1 MTLKYKI
8 SQELRLAGEVAFG
21 LFIVLSLITPS
32 WRYGPFT
39 WLPLWGYE
47 DLAGGPM
54 EVGIANFLP
63 VLAIACALAS
73 RLLARRPWTLGP
85 MALVVPLLGLTI
97 VGLLH
102 VDLGNF
108 RLAFLHVGMF
118 GLAWFVYLY
127 VINERP
133 RLAWSLALVLL
144 VQGAVAAG
152 QFFTQRDLGLVF
164 LGELPLHPA
173 HEGNSVLWARGQPW
187 LRAYGLTA
195 HPNLLG
201 ALSAALL
208 LLLLPALTRNRGAA
222 RTGRII
228 SALVGAIGLFLSFS
242 RAGWLMLATGL
253 MAWWALNRLTG
264 RPRPGGRTSAS
275 GAGRLR
281 WLLAIIPLAVLLF
294 FYRDLIFS
302 RFFSLDT
309 PIEAQSIDQR
319 LHDAALAVEII
330 RDEPLFG
337 VGLGYYIDA
346 AQRLDPDA
354 ARVHN
359 VALLATAEL
368 GLLGLLFWLWIML
381 SPFWLLLRGRMSSEI
396 GGRDFGYVHPAAQ
409 VAPWVAMLVANTF
422 DTMLWLS
429 SNWQTSILFAL
440 LLANLVRLVTVVEL
454 AAEADQR
461 PASAPVTANM
471 SRKSATRS

>member
-1 MTLKYKI
+1 MATRLKY
-8 SQELRLAGEVAFG
+8 SQGLRFGGEIAFG

-32 WRYGPFT
+32 WRYGPYT

-54 EVGIANFLP
+54 EVGVANFLP
-63 VLAIACALAS
+63 VLAAALVIAS
-73 RLLARRPWTLGP
+73 RLLTRRPWTLGP
-85 MALVVPLLGLTI
+85 MALVLPLLGLTF

-102 VDLGNF
+102 IDLGNF
-108 RLAFLHVGMF
+108 RLAFLHVGML
-118 GLAWFVYLY
+118 GLTWFVYLF

-133 RLAWSLALVLL
+133 RLAWPLALVLII
-144 VQGAVAAG
+144 QGIVAIG

-173 HEGNSVLWARGQPW
+173 FEGNSVLWARGQPW

-201 ALSAALL
+201 ALFAALI
-208 LLLLPALTRNRGAA
+208 LLLLPTLPRSGGAA
-222 RTGRII
+222 RAGLILAGLI
-228 SALVGAIGLFLSFS
+228 GAIGLFLSFS
-242 RAGWLMLATGL
+242 RAAWLTLATGL
-253 MAWWALNRLTG
+253 IAWWLLNRLTG
-264 RPRPGGRTSAS
+264 RRPLPGRQASAR
-275 GAGRLR
+275 RLG
-281 WLLAIIPLAVLLF
+281 WLLLLVPLAVLLF
-294 FYRDLIFS
+294 AYRDLIFS
-302 RFFSLDT
+302 RLFSLDT

-319 LHDAALAVEII
+319 LHDATLAVQII
-330 RDEPLFG
+330 RDDPLVG
-337 VGLGYYIDA
+337 TGLGYYIDA
-346 AQRLDPDA
+346 AQALDADA

-359 VALLATAEL
+359 VALLVTAEL
-368 GLLGLLFWLWIML
+368 GLGGLIFWLWLML

-396 GGRDFGYVHPAAQ
+396 GGRDFGYVYPAAQ

-440 LLANLVRLVTVVEL
+440 LLANLVRPVTFVESI
-454 AAEADQR
+454 AEESQR
-461 PASAPVTANM
+461 PAGAAAVANV

>member
-1 MTLKYKI
+1 MTTTNKF
-8 SQELRLAGEVAFG
+8 SQGLRLAGEIAFG

-54 EVGIANFLP
+54 QVGVANFLP
-63 VLAIACALAS
+63 VLAVACALAS

-85 MALVVPLLGLTI
+85 PALVWPLLGLTVI
-97 VGLLH
+97 GLLH
-102 VDLGNF
+102 IDLDNF
-108 RLAFLHVGMF
+108 RLAFIHAGMF

-127 VINERP
+127 IINERP
-133 RLAWSLALVLL
+133 RLAWPLALVLL
-144 VQGAVAAG
+144 IQGIIAAG

-208 LLLLPALTRNRGAA
+208 LLLLPALGRSRGAA
-222 RTGRII
+222 RAGLIAA
-228 SALVGAIGLFLSFS
+228 SLAGAIGLFLSFS
-242 RAGWLMLATGL
+242 RAGWLTLATGL
-253 MAWWALNRLTG
+253 TAWWALNRLTE
-264 RPRPGGRTSAS
+264 RPRIRDRTSAS

-281 WLLAIIPLAVLLF
+281 WLLALIPLAVLLF
-294 FYRDLIFS
+294 AYRDLIFS

-319 LHDAALAVEII
+319 LHDATLAVEVIQ
-330 RDEPLFG
+330 DDPLFG
-337 VGLGYYIDA
+337 AGLGYYIDA

-359 VALLATAEL
+359 VALLVTAEL
-368 GLLGLLFWLWIML
+368 GLAGLMFWLWLML

-396 GGRDFGYVHPAAQ
+396 GGRDFGYVYPAAQ

-429 SNWQTSILFAL
+429 SNWQTSILFSL
-440 LLANLVRLVTVVEL
+440 LLANLVRQVAVVEPV
-454 AAEADQR
+454 AEVDQR
-461 PASAPVTANM
+461 PVSAPATANM